1 MNPCAR
7 ALQSS
12 VAIVAL
18 FASAVAQSWIQS
30 GPSAAPSPR
39 NSAGF
44 AHDDA
49 TGASLLFGGYDGSG
63 VPLGDA
69 WLWNGGNWQAVAAP
83 GPSAR
88 WGHGLVFDRARRR
101 FVLFGGFRPGAM
113 LQDVWEF
120 DGALWTQASPPSSPP
135 PRAYHAMAYDA
146 ANRRTLVFGGVT
158 HNNAL
163 LGDCWAWN
171 GGIWAAIATPAALT
185 PRRSPAMAYDAR
197 RRLVSLFG
205 GEHNGVVL
213 AETWSLDGATWA
225 AVTNSPPPPA
235 RQAAAM
241 AYDGVREV
249 VVMTGGADAG
259 FANNLGDC
267 WEFDGRHW
275 AQAPAGPTPRHG
287 AAMAFDTWRGGI
299 VLFGG
304 GTAGGYVGDTWRRA
318 AAAPATTAWTVASA
332 TGPTGALY
340 PAMAYD
346 AARGQTVVHGG
357 FRLTGPGWMGG
368 GSPSVSTSTLTRLWN
383 GTTWTTTTSLPARH
397 SHAMVYDAARARI
410 VLFGGASSSYP
421 LPTTAHGDTYEWN
434 GATWTPAVVGQPG
447 PSPRLGHGMAYDS
460 VRNRVVLFGGTDAT
474 QSASATTADT
484 WEYDGVA
491 WLQRN
496 PLQSPSPRYA
506 HAMGFDP
513 LRGRT
518 VLHGG
523 YAPGLDDATWE
534 YDGTTWTQAAGPSPS
549 PRANHAMAFDA
560 ARGALVLT
568 GGSEGDFWQRQ
579 GTAWTRANASK
590 PSPRHLGR
598 LAYDSARQRMVLFG
612 GVNLK
617 TPGVSDTSQT
627 FDAYPRDTWELTPA
641 TLAGPYATAFAGEF
655 GYGCGPDPFRLRQFP
670 GVAPTLGSHLHV
682 VVERAYR
689 YAPIESTLIA
699 FGASATDL
707 PGGTALPIALPGV
720 LAPGCMVWQSADLAM
735 GIGLATAQPGAF
747 FLRIPIPN
755 SPAYLGLRL
764 HAQAWGLSL
773 VASGLFASNG
783 LTWQIGNV

>member
-1 MNPCAR
+1 MPCSAAR
-7 ALQSS
+7 FFAWLPL
-12 VAIVAL
+12 AI
-18 FASAVAQSWIQS
+18 AVSMPAQSWSQAAS
-30 GPSAAPSPR
+30 GAGPSPR
-39 NSAGF
+39 NSAAM

-49 TGASLLFGGYDGSG
+49 TGATLLFGGYDGTG

-69 WLWNGGNWQAVAAP
+69 WRWDGGAWQPVVAV

-101 FVLFGGFRPGAM
+101 FVLFGGFQPNTM

-120 DGALWTQASPPSSPP
+120 DGATWTQANPPSSPP

-146 ANRRTLVFGGVT
+146 ANRRTVVFGGAT

-163 LGDCWAWN
+163 LGDCWAWD
-171 GGIWAAIATPAALT
+171 GATWSTIATPSALT
-185 PRRSPAMAYDAR
+185 PRRGAAMAYDGR

-205 GEHNGVVL
+205 GEQNGAVS
-213 AETWSLDGATWA
+213 AATWLLDGASWT
-225 AVTNSPPPPA
+225 AVATNPTPPA

-241 AYDGVREV
+241 AYDGVRDV
-249 VVMTGGADAG
+249 VVMAGGADAG
-259 FANNLGDC
+259 FATNLGDC

-275 AQAPAGPTPRHG
+275 APAPAGPSPRHG
-287 AAMAFDTWRGGI
+287 AAMAFDAWRGGM

-318 AAAPATTAWTVASA
+318 AAAPATTAWTVTSA
-332 TGPTGALY
+332 TGPAGALY

-368 GSPSVSTSTLTRLWN
+368 GSSSVSTSTLTRLWN
-383 GTTWTTTTSLPARH
+383 GTTWTSTNSLPARH
-397 SHAMVYDAARARI
+397 SHAMVDDAARARI

-421 LPTTAHGDTYEWN
+421 FPTTVHGDTYEWD
-434 GATWTPAVVGQPG
+434 GATWTQAVVGQPG
-447 PSPRLGHGMAYDS
+447 PSPRMGHGMAYDS

-474 QSASATTADT
+474 QGASATTADT

-491 WLQRN
+491 WLQRS
-496 PLQSPSPRYA
+496 PLQSPPPRYA
-506 HAMGFDP
+506 HAMAFDP

-523 YAPGLDDATWE
+523 YAPDLDDATWE
-534 YDGTTWTQAAGPSPS
+534 YDGTTWTQAVGPTPS
-549 PRANHAMAFDA
+549 PRARHAMAFDV

-568 GGSEGDFWQRQ
+568 GGSEGDFWQRV
-579 GTAWTRANASK
+579 GTVWTRATATT
-590 PSPRHLGR
+590 PSPRHFGR
-598 LAYDSARQRMVLFG
+598 IAYDSARQRMVLFG

-627 FDAYPRDTWELTPA
+627 VDAYPTDTWELTPA

-670 GVAPTLGSHLHV
+670 GVPPVLGGHLHA

-689 YAPIESTLIA
+689 YPPIEPTLLA
-699 FGASATDL
+699 FGTSATDL
-707 PGGTALPIALPGV
+707 SGGVPLPIALPGV
-720 LAPGCMVWQSADLAM
+720 LAPGCMVWQSADIAT
-735 GIGLATAQPGAF
+735 GVGLATAMPGAF
-747 FLRIPIPN
+747 FLRVAIPN

-773 VASGLFASNG
+773 MASGLFASNG
-783 LTWQIGNV
+783 LSWQIGNV